1 MIEGEKSFEAEVA
14 AIEDFLVQ
22 AGAKLLKIFEA
33 VRHDSSGNAEAIMK
47 QNYLVR
53 LDATEGGS

>member
-1 MIEGEKSFEAEVA
+1 MIEGEESFQAEMA

-22 AGAKLLKIFEA
+22 AGAKLLKIFQA

-47 QNYLVR
+47 QNCLVR
-53 LDATEGGS
+53 LDATEGRS